1 MDNKDLEEFDRVAK
15 QAMFAVL
22 KARSKKMNFVAFVNL
37 PVKITMFKIHP
48 KLPRTEE
55 PTLMEEAEADLG
67 EKIFLLDI
75 DPYNTAP
82 MVNTDAFFYPHI
94 KTATKKGDDPTIT
107 PMLEKCMEP
116 MLLYYFK
123 HKTDEQNNWPV

>member
-1 MDNKDLEEFDRVAK
+1 
-15 QAMFAVL
+15 
-22 KARSKKMNFVAFVNL
+22 
-37 PVKITMFKIHP
+37 
-48 KLPRTEE
+48 
-55 PTLMEEAEADLG
+55 MEEAESDLG

-82 MVNTDAFFYPHI
+82 MVNTDAFFYPHT
-94 KTATKKGDDPTIT
+94 KAATKKGDEPTIT